1 MLNRIFLLAILFAF
15 SLGNILLSQD
25 ISFKVTGI
33 SGIAFIEKTDINKSL
48 RAFRGSE
55 VHSEY
60 RLRTS
65 ADTQVEL
72 TLNRRGDKIGSIVVP
87 QNSIILVNKPIA
99 KDDNRVSLSLLEGY
113 IKVDINKN
121 AGALVEV
128 HTATTTS
135 VVRGTSF
142 EVAFAEDGS
151 TIVVLDEGVV
161 DVVTDNDKE
170 VLNPK
175 NAYINTIDDK
185 SKVVSQSSDSDP
197 IVFLNRGEEAS
208 REDYMYTI
216 ENLMSAMEDIP
227 YKNNDDNDNFSSLVN
242 NNVEESENK
251 INDIEM
257 RHYRMIAANE
267 GYYNTIVKLINLYPD
282 KKNEM
287 VQYARKSLALYAA
300 NQRAINKMSSA
311 IIRTR
316 EKFDRIKKK
325 FNDRMISTSVA
336 K

>member
-1 MLNRIFLLAILFAF
+1 MLNRIFILAILFAF

-33 SGIAFIEKTDINKSL
+33 SGIAFIEKPDINKSL

-72 TLNRRGDKIGSIVVP
+72 TLSRRGDKIGSIVVP
-87 QNSIILVNKPIA
+87 QNTIILVNKPIS

-113 IKVDINKN
+113 IKVNINKN

-128 HTATTTS
+128 HTATTSS

-151 TIVVLDEGVV
+151 TIVVLDEGAI
-161 DVVTDNDKE
+161 DIVTDNDKE

-175 NAYINTIDDK
+175 KAYVNTIDDK

-216 ENLMSAMEDIP
+216 ENLMSAMENIP
-227 YKNNDDNDNFSSLVN
+227 YKNNNNNDNFSSLVN
-242 NNVEESENK
+242 VEEGENK

-257 RHYRMIAANE
+257 KHYRMIAANE
-267 GYYNTIVKLINLYPD
+267 GYYNTIIKLINLYPD

-300 NQRAINKMSSA
+300 NQRAINKMGSS

-325 FNDRMISTSVA
+325 FNDRMMSTAAS

>member
-1 MLNRIFLLAILFAF
+1 MLNRIFLSAILFAF
-15 SLGNILLSQD
+15 SLCNILLSQD

-33 SGIAFIEKTDINKSL
+33 SGIAFIEKPDINKSL

-65 ADTQVEL
+65 ADTQVDL
-72 TLNRRGDKIGSIVVP
+72 TLSRRGDKIGSIVVP
-87 QNSIILVNKPIA
+87 QNSIILVNKPIS
-99 KDDNRVSLSLLEGY
+99 KEDNRVSLSLLEGY
-113 IKVDINKN
+113 IKVNINKN

-151 TIVVLDEGVV
+151 TIVVLDEGLV

-175 NAYINTIDDK
+175 KAYVNTIDDK
-185 SKVVSQSSDSDP
+185 SEIINQSSDSDP

-227 YKNNDDNDNFSSLVN
+227 YKNNNNNDNFSSLVN
-242 NNVEESENK
+242 VEEGENK

-257 RHYRMIAANE
+257 KHYRMIAANE
-267 GYYNTIVKLINLYPD
+267 GYYNTIIKLINLYPD

-300 NQRAINKMSSA
+300 NQRAISKMSST

-325 FNDRMISTSVA
+325 FNDRMMSTAAA